1 MSLQSDADRSF
12 LALTIWR
19 EASNQPRAAK
29 LAVGYCIKTRVAHPK
44 WWGSDVM
51 SVVFKKWQFSSMTA
65 AGDPNLVRWPS
76 RIDPS
81 WIESLAVADTVLTA
95 DLFAAN
101 PVPGAD
107 SYYDSSIAPPAW
119 TMGARFV
126 GEIGALKFYDVGRDF
141 EHDQAAKMEVASNG
155 S

>member
-1 MSLQSDADRSF
+1 MSLQSDADRTF
-12 LALTIWR
+12 LGLTIWR

-29 LAVGYCIKTRVAHPK
+29 VAIGYCIKNRVSHPK

-51 SVVFKKWQFSSMTA
+51 SVVFKKWQFSSLTA
-65 AGDPNLVRWPS
+65 PGDPNLDRWPS

-81 WIESLAVADTVLTA
+81 WIESLAVAESVLAA
-95 DLFAAN
+95 DLLAAN
-101 PVPGAD
+101 PVKGAD

-141 EHDQAAKMEVASNG
+141 ERDAAKQAEEGHAS
-155 S
+155 